1 MHRYSAACWKDRA
14 EEIRAIRNSMR
25 NDDVRR
31 IMAGIARDYDRLAD
45 FALKRP
51 GHLDAQ
57 QAVDTLMSAPF
68 SAGTRK
74 REPEE

>member
-1 MHRYSAACWKDRA
+1 
-14 EEIRAIRNSMR
+14 
-25 NDDVRR
+25 
-31 IMAGIARDYDRLAD
+31 MAGIARDYDRLAD